1 MNKKLIAVAC
11 MTLCSSAAFAA
22 TSTLAC
28 DTSAPDKM
36 VNTCSTDAKA
46 TDFVSLYVA
55 GSSALAGANDVVLKT
70 DLFDTSK
77 GPVITLKYTDAAS
90 YSAGQVSGW
99 YGWSKASL
107 TGGTSKRL
115 FVVYNKMNGSAA
127 GVSQMLAKF
136 DGKTDIIKE
145 SRVLSVGPVAGV
157 PGTCSYNAASTDAA
171 PVLDCPTSALRQ
183 ADMAISDVAPVE
195 LYKLYNEATAKLST
209 LKVSPLAMQGFGV
222 AVSGD
227 LYAALQGAQG
237 TSGQPNVR
245 RVDYASIV
253 TGKAKSANVLVPG
266 NNGVLTLAR
275 RDDLSGTQ
283 AASNMYF
290 ADNACGINH
299 DAKGKLIAGVL
310 GGAQSIV
317 GANSTTAPGLVVKE
331 YAVGGDV
338 VKALNQSGYAVGVIS
353 LTSAP
358 GASDT
363 WKFVKLDG
371 VSPNPD
377 AKQRAA
383 FAGGDYGFAVTSFAV
398 EYVKPKVDKSALTQA
413 VIQGLKDS
421 TLHDLRGIAYL
432 DGGTAAL
439 QSKVARPDANN
450 CAPLMRVDL

>member
-28 DTSAPDKM
+28 DTSTAEKM

-55 GSSALAGANDVVLKT
+55 GSSALAGANDTVLKT

-90 YSAGQVSGW
+90 YSAGQVNGW
-99 YGWSKASL
+99 YGWSKPNL

-136 DGKTDIIKE
+136 DGKTDIVKE
-145 SRVLSVGPVAGV
+145 ARVLSVGPVAGV
-157 PGTCSYNAASTDAA
+157 PGTCAADASSTDAA
-171 PVLDCPTSALRQ
+171 PVLNCPTSALRL

-195 LYKLYNEATAKLST
+195 LYKLYKEATAKLTT
-209 LKVSPLAMQGFGV
+209 LKATPLAMQGFGV
-222 AVSGD
+222 AVSAD
-227 LYAALQGAQG
+227 LYAALQAAQG
-237 TSGQPNVR
+237 TSGQPTVR

-253 TGKAKSANVLVPG
+253 TGKAKSASVLVPG
-266 NNGVLTLAR
+266 DNNVLTLAR

-290 ADNACGINH
+290 ANNACGNNH
-299 DAKGKLIAGVL
+299 DPKGKLIANVL
-310 GGAQSIV
+310 GGAQPIV
-317 GANSTTAPGLVVKE
+317 GAAASAGNMQVQE
-331 YAVGGDV
+331 YPVGGDV
-338 VKALNQSGYAVGVIS
+338 VKALNKSGYAIGVIS

-358 GASDT
+358 SASDT

-371 VSPNPD
+371 VSPTPD

-383 FAGGDYGFAVTSFAV
+383 FAAGDYGFAVTSFAV

-432 DGGTAAL
+432 DGGVSAL
-439 QSKVARPDANN
+439 QSKVVRPDANN
-450 CAPLMRVDL
+450 CAPLVRSDL